1 MALLIFVVGLVFMV
15 VSRMTFAQRYF
26 ERDGFEEVSDE
37 VARAGRTR
45 PVGTRARG
53 MNARGIGAL
62 ERAT

>member
-37 VARAGRTR
+37 VARA
-45 PVGTRARG
+45 
-53 MNARGIGAL
+53 AL
-62 ERAT
+62 GPAGPGQ